1 MVILQRWQD
10 QAFGLLEKRI
20 WKVYKMAQKND
31 NKNLDT
37 FLWVG
42 VSARGKK
49 MEGEFSGSSIA
60 LVKAQLRKQGITP
73 SKVKRKPKPLFGIK
87 SVQKVTPKDIALIT
101 RQIATMLMA
110 GVPLIQSIEMI
121 GSGAQN
127 KSVAKLMES
136 IGDDV
141 KAGMPLSQSLRKHP
155 RYFDDLYCDLV
166 ASGEQSGALDKIFDR
181 VALYKEKAEA
191 LKSKI
196 KKAMF
201 YPIAVLVV
209 ALIVTSIL
217 LIFVVPQFQDIFN
230 GFGAELPAF
239 TLMVIGISEFMQEYW
254 WMMLI
259 AIIVVGYAYKE
270 ALLKSK
276 KLRDANDRAILKLPV
291 IGMILNKAAVARYAR
306 TLSTTFAAGVPLVDA
321 LDSAAGASG
330 NAVYRYAILE
340 IKAEV
345 SSGNLM
351 NWAMKNSNIFPDMV
365 VQMVAIGEESGSLDG
380 MLAKVATIYE
390 QEVDDAVDGLSS
402 LLEPLIMAVLGV
414 LVGGLIVAMYLP
426 IFQLGSVV

>member
-1 MVILQRWQD
+1 MKKKDTQ
-10 QAFGLLEKRI
+10 
-20 WKVYKMAQKND
+20 
-31 NKNLDT
+31 LDV
-37 FLWVG
+37 FQWVG
-42 VSARGKK
+42 VSARGKRL
-49 MEGEFSGSSIA
+49 EGELNAASIN

-73 SKVKRKPKPLFGIK
+73 SKVKRKPKPIFGIQR
-87 SVQKVTPKDIALIT
+87 VQKITPKDIALVT

-110 GVPLIQSIEMI
+110 GVPLIQAIEMI
-121 GSGAQN
+121 GTGSTN
-127 KSVAKLMES
+127 KSVSKLIKD
-136 IGDDV
+136 IGDEV
-141 KAGMPLSQSLRKHP
+141 KAGQPLNQALRKHP

-181 VALYKEKAEA
+181 VALYKEKSEA

-239 TLMVIGISEFMQEYW
+239 TLFVIGISEFMQEYW
-254 WMMLI
+254 WVALI
-259 AIIVVGYAYKE
+259 TVVAAGWAFKE
-270 ALLKSK
+270 ASLRSL
-276 KLRDANDRAILKLPV
+276 KLRDATDRAILKLPV

-330 NAVYRYAILE
+330 NAVYRYAILD

-345 SSGNLM
+345 SSGNQM
-351 NWAMKNSNIFPDMV
+351 NWAMRNSKIFPDMV
-365 VQMVAIGEESGSLDG
+365 IQMVAIGEESGSLDG

-390 QEVDDAVDGLSS
+390 QEVDDAVDALSS

-414 LVGGLIVAMYLP
+414 LVGGLIIAMYLP
-426 IFQLGSVV
+426 IFELGSVV

>member
-1 MVILQRWQD
+1 MTKQV
-10 QAFGLLEKRI
+10 
-20 WKVYKMAQKND
+20 D
-31 NKNLDT
+31 NKNQDT
-37 FLWVG
+37 FQWVG
-42 VSARGKK
+42 VSTRGKRL
-49 MEGEFSGSSIA
+49 EGELSGSSIA

-73 SKVKRKPKPLFGIK
+73 SKVKRKAKPLFGLASK
-87 SVQKVTPKDIALIT
+87 QKITPKDIAIVT

-110 GVPLIQSIEMI
+110 GVPLIQSLEMI
-121 GSGAQN
+121 GTGATN
-127 KSVAKLMES
+127 KSIGKLMET
-136 IGDDV
+136 IADEV
-141 KAGMPLSQSLRKHP
+141 KAGQPLSKALRRHP

-166 ASGEQSGALDKIFDR
+166 ASGEQSGTLDKIFDR
-181 VALYKEKAEA
+181 VAIYKEKSEA

-201 YPIAVLVV
+201 YPIAVLVI

-217 LIFVVPQFQDIFN
+217 LIFVVPQFQDIFA

-239 TLMVIGISEFMQEYW
+239 TLFVIAISEFMQEYW
-254 WMMLI
+254 WIILI
-259 AIIVVGYAYKE
+259 IMFAFGWAFKE
-270 ALLKSK
+270 AHLKSL
-276 KLRDANDRAILKLPV
+276 KLRDATDRAILKLPV

-345 SSGNLM
+345 SSGNQM
-351 NWAMKNSNIFPDMV
+351 NWAMRNSKIFPDMV
-365 VQMVAIGEESGSLDG
+365 IQMVAIGEESGSLDS

-402 LLEPLIMAVLGV
+402 LLEPMIMAVLGV

-426 IFQLGSVV
+426 IFQLGAVI

>member
-1 MVILQRWQD
+1 MVK
-10 QAFGLLEKRI
+10 QAE
-20 WKVYKMAQKND
+20 
-31 NKNLDT
+31 NKSLDT
-37 FLWVG
+37 FQWVG
-42 VSARGKK
+42 VSARGKRL
-49 MEGEFSGSSIA
+49 EGEMTGASIA

-73 SKVKRKPKPLFGIK
+73 SKVKRKAKPLFGARM
-87 SVQKVTPKDIALIT
+87 QKITPKDIALVT

-121 GSGAQN
+121 GSGATN
-127 KSVAKLMES
+127 KSVSKLMET
-136 IGDDV
+136 IGDEV
-141 KAGMPLSQSLRKHP
+141 KAGGTLSNALRKHP

-181 VALYKEKAEA
+181 VALYKEKSEA

-196 KKAMF
+196 KKATF

-217 LIFVVPQFQDIFN
+217 LIFVVPQFQDIFA

-239 TLMVIGISEFMQEYW
+239 TLMVIAISEFMQEYW

-259 AIIVVGYAYKE
+259 AIVGFGYAYKE
-270 ALLKSK
+270 ALLKNK
-276 KLRDANDRAILKLPV
+276 KLRDANDRAILRLPV

-330 NAVYRYAILE
+330 NAVYRYAILD

-345 SSGNLM
+345 SSGNQM
-351 NWAMKNSNIFPDMV
+351 NWAMRNSKIFPDMV
-365 VQMVAIGEESGSLDG
+365 IQMVAIGEESGSLDD

-414 LVGGLIVAMYLP
+414 LVGGLIIAMYLP
-426 IFQLGSVV
+426 IFQLGSVI

>member
-1 MVILQRWQD
+1 
-10 QAFGLLEKRI
+10 
-20 WKVYKMAQKND
+20 MAKDTDKKGQ
-31 NKNLDT
+31 DT
-37 FLWVG
+37 FEWVG
-42 VSARGKK
+42 VSARGKRL
-49 MEGEFSGSSIA
+49 EGEMNGMSIA

-73 SKVKRKPKPLFGIK
+73 SKVKRKAKPLFGARM
-87 SVQKVTPKDIALIT
+87 QKITPKDIALVT

-121 GSGAQN
+121 GTGATN
-127 KSVAKLMES
+127 KSVGKLMET
-136 IGDDV
+136 IGDEV
-141 KAGMPLSQSLRKHP
+141 KAGGTLSDALRKHP

-181 VALYKEKAEA
+181 VALYKEKSEA

-259 AIIVVGYAYKE
+259 ALVGFGYAYKE

-276 KLRDANDRAILKLPV
+276 KLRDANDRAILRLPV

-330 NAVYRYAILE
+330 NAVYRYAILD

-345 SSGNLM
+345 SSGNQM
-351 NWAMKNSNIFPDMV
+351 NWAMRNSKIFPDMV
-365 VQMVAIGEESGSLDG
+365 IQMVAIGEESGSLDG
-380 MLAKVATIYE
+380 MLAKVANIYE

-414 LVGGLIVAMYLP
+414 LVGGLIIAMYLP
-426 IFQLGSVV
+426 IFQLGSVI

>member
-1 MVILQRWQD
+1 MAIIHYKAYTYMVQQQD
-10 QAFGLLEKRI
+10 NS
-20 WKVYKMAQKND
+20 MAK
-31 NKNLDT
+31 KKESKGLDT
-37 FLWVG
+37 FQWIG
-42 VSARGKK
+42 VSARGKRL
-49 MEGEFSGSSIA
+49 EGELTGNSIA

-73 SKVKRKPKPLFGIK
+73 SKVKRKPKPLFGIRT
-87 SVQKVTPKDIALIT
+87 QKITPKDIALVT

-121 GSGAQN
+121 ASGATN
-127 KSVAKLMES
+127 KSVSKLMEA
-136 IGDDV
+136 IAGDV
-141 KAGMPLSQSLRKHP
+141 KAGQPLSTALRKYP

-166 ASGEQSGALDKIFDR
+166 ESGEQSGALDKIFDR
-181 VALYKEKAEA
+181 VAIYKEKSEA

-217 LIFVVPQFQDIFN
+217 LIFVVPQFQDIFA

-239 TLMVIGISEFMQEYW
+239 TLFVIAISEFMQEYW
-254 WMMLI
+254 WMALV
-259 AIIVVGYAYKE
+259 IIVAAGWIFKE
-270 ALLKSK
+270 AKLKSL
-276 KLRDANDRAILKLPV
+276 KLRDANDRIILKLPV

-306 TLSTTFAAGVPLVDA
+306 TLSTTFAAGVPLIEA

-330 NAVYRYAILE
+330 NAVYRYAILD

-345 SSGNLM
+345 ASGNQM
-351 NWAMKNSNIFPDMV
+351 NWAMRNSKIFPDMV
-365 VQMVAIGEESGSLDG
+365 IQMVAIGEESGALDD

-426 IFQLGSVV
+426 IFQLGSVI

>member
-1 MVILQRWQD
+1 MAKKQQD
-10 QAFGLLEKRI
+10 KG
-20 WKVYKMAQKND
+20 
-31 NKNLDT
+31 LDT
-37 FLWVG
+37 FQWVG

-49 MEGEFSGSSIA
+49 LEGELTGNSIA

-73 SKVKRKPKPLFGIK
+73 SKVKRKPKPLFGIQ
-87 SVQKVTPKDIALIT
+87 SVQKITPKDIALVT

-110 GVPLIQSIEMI
+110 GVPLIQAIEMI
-121 GSGAQN
+121 GTGSTN
-127 KSVAKLMES
+127 KSVGKLMET
-136 IGDDV
+136 IGDEV
-141 KAGMPLSQSLRKHP
+141 KAGQPLSEALRKHP

-181 VALYKEKAEA
+181 VAGEHSGSLDAVFDRIATYREKSEA

-201 YPIAVLVV
+201 YPISVLVI
-209 ALIVTSIL
+209 AGIVTSIL
-217 LIFVVPQFQDIFN
+217 LIFVVPQFQDIFS

-239 TLMVIGISEFMQEYW
+239 TLFVIGISEFMQAYW
-254 WMMLI
+254 WMILI
-259 AIIVVGYAYKE
+259 AIVGFGYAFKE
-270 ALLKSK
+270 AKLRSL
-276 KLRDANDRAILKLPV
+276 KLRDATDRAILKLPV

-330 NAVYRYAILE
+330 NAVYRYAILD

-345 SSGNLM
+345 SSGNQM
-351 NWAMKNSNIFPDMV
+351 NWAMRNSKIFPDMV
-365 VQMVAIGEESGSLDG
+365 IQMVAIGEESGSLDG

-426 IFQLGSVV
+426 IFQLGSVI

>member
-1 MVILQRWQD
+1 MSKQV
-10 QAFGLLEKRI
+10 EK
-20 WKVYKMAQKND
+20 KS
-31 NKNLDT
+31 LDT
-37 FLWVG
+37 FQWIG
-42 VSARGKK
+42 VSARGKR
-49 MEGEFSGSSIA
+49 MEGELNGNSIA

-73 SKVKRKPKPLFGIK
+73 LKVKRKPKPLFGIQ
-87 SVQKVTPKDIALIT
+87 SVQKITPKDIALVT

-110 GVPLIQSIEMI
+110 GVPLIQAIEMI
-121 GSGAQN
+121 GSGSTN
-127 KSVAKLMES
+127 KSVGKLMET
-136 IGDDV
+136 IGDEV
-141 KAGMPLSQSLRKHP
+141 KAGQPLNQALRKHP

-181 VALYKEKAEA
+181 VALYKEKSEA
-191 LKSKI
+191 LKAKI

-201 YPIAVLVV
+201 YPIAVLVI
-209 ALIVTSIL
+209 ALIVTSIF
-217 LIFVVPQFQDIFN
+217 LIFVVPQFQDIFA

-239 TLMVIGISEFMQEYW
+239 TLFVIGISEFMQAYW
-254 WMMLI
+254 WMILI
-259 AIIVVGYAYKE
+259 AIVGFGYAFKE
-270 ALLKSK
+270 AKLRSL
-276 KLRDANDRAILKLPV
+276 KLRDATDRAILKLPV

-330 NAVYRYAILE
+330 NAVYRYAILD

-345 SSGNLM
+345 SSGNQM
-351 NWAMKNSNIFPDMV
+351 NWAMRNSKIFPDMV
-365 VQMVAIGEESGSLDG
+365 IQMVAIGEESGSLDG

-426 IFQLGSVV
+426 IFQLGSVI

>member
-1 MVILQRWQD
+1 MSKSQ
-10 QAFGLLEKRI
+10 ET
-20 WKVYKMAQKND
+20 
-31 NKNLDT
+31 KNLDT
-37 FLWVG
+37 FQWIG
-42 VSARGKK
+42 VNARGKK
-49 MEGEFSGSSIA
+49 LEGELTGSSIA
-60 LVKAQLRKQGITP
+60 LIKAQLRKQGITP

-87 SVQKVTPKDIALIT
+87 SVQKITPKDIALIT

-110 GVPLIQSIEMI
+110 GVPLIQTIEMI
-121 GSGAQN
+121 GSGTKN
-127 KSVAKLMES
+127 KSVEKLMES

-141 KAGMPLSQSLRKHP
+141 KSGMPLSQSLRKHP

-209 ALIVTSIL
+209 AVIVTSIL

-230 GFGAELPAF
+230 GFGAELPGF

-254 WMMLI
+254 WIILI
-259 AIIVVGYAYKE
+259 AIIAAGFAYKE

-351 NWAMKNSNIFPDMV
+351 NWAMRNSKIFPDMV
-365 VQMVAIGEESGSLDG
+365 IQMVAIGEESGSLDG

-426 IFQLGSVV
+426 IFQLGSVI

>member
-1 MVILQRWQD
+1 MT
-10 QAFGLLEKRI
+10 
-20 WKVYKMAQKND
+20 QKTD
-31 NKNLDT
+31 NKSHDT
-37 FLWVG
+37 FLWAG

-49 MEGEFSGSSIA
+49 LEGELSGSSVA
-60 LVKAQLRKQGITP
+60 LIKAQLRKQGITP
-73 SKVKRKPKPLFGIK
+73 LKVKRKPKPLFGIQ
-87 SVQKVTPKDIALIT
+87 STQKITSKDIALVT

-121 GSGAQN
+121 GSGSKN

-141 KAGMPLSQSLRKHP
+141 KAGMPLSQALRKHP

-166 ASGEQSGALDKIFDR
+166 ASGEQSGALDKIYDR

-201 YPIAVLVV
+201 YPVAVLVV
-209 ALIVTSIL
+209 AIIVTSIL

-254 WMMLI
+254 WVILIALI
-259 AIIVVGYAYKE
+259 AIGFIYKE
-270 ALLKSK
+270 ALFKSK

-291 IGMILNKAAVARYAR
+291 VGMILNKAAVARYAR

-345 SSGNLM
+345 SSGNQM
-351 NWAMKNSNIFPDMV
+351 NWAMRNTKIFPDMV

-426 IFQLGSVV
+426 IFQLGSVI

>member
-1 MVILQRWQD
+1 
-10 QAFGLLEKRI
+10 
-20 WKVYKMAQKND
+20 MAKDTDKKGQ
-31 NKNLDT
+31 DT
-37 FLWVG
+37 FEWVG
-42 VSARGKK
+42 VSARGKRL
-49 MEGEFSGSSIA
+49 EGEMNGMSIA

-73 SKVKRKPKPLFGIK
+73 SKVKRKAKPLFGTRM
-87 SVQKVTPKDIALIT
+87 QKITAKDIALVT

-121 GSGAQN
+121 GTGATN
-127 KSVAKLMES
+127 KSVGKLMET
-136 IGDDV
+136 IGDEV
-141 KAGMPLSQSLRKHP
+141 KAGGTLSNALRKHP

-181 VALYKEKAEA
+181 VALYKEKSEA

-217 LIFVVPQFQDIFN
+217 LIFVVPQFQDIFA
-230 GFGAELPAF
+230 GFGAELPTF
-239 TLMVIGISEFMQEYW
+239 TLFVIAISEFMQEYW
-254 WMMLI
+254 WIILFALI
-259 AIIVVGYAYKE
+259 GFGYAYKE

-276 KLRDANDRAILKLPV
+276 KLRDANDRAILRLPV

-330 NAVYRYAILE
+330 NAVYRYAILD

-345 SSGNLM
+345 SSGNQM
-351 NWAMKNSNIFPDMV
+351 NWAMRNSKIFPDMV
-365 VQMVAIGEESGSLDG
+365 IQMVAIGEESGSLDG

-414 LVGGLIVAMYLP
+414 LVGGLIIAMYLP
-426 IFQLGSVV
+426 IFQLGSVI

>member
-1 MVILQRWQD
+1 M
-10 QAFGLLEKRI
+10 
-20 WKVYKMAQKND
+20 KNKD

-42 VSARGKK
+42 VSARGKRL
-49 MEGEFSGSSIA
+49 EGELTGSSIA
-60 LVKAQLRKQGITP
+60 IVKAQLRKQGITP
-73 SKVKRKPKPLFGIK
+73 SKVKRKPKPLFGIQ
-87 SVQKVTPKDIALIT
+87 SVQKITPKDIALVT

-110 GVPLIQSIEMI
+110 GVPLIQAIEMI
-121 GSGAQN
+121 GSGSAN

-136 IGDDV
+136 IGDEI
-141 KAGMPLSQSLRKHP
+141 KAGQPLNQALRKHP

-181 VALYKEKAEA
+181 VALYKEKSEA

-201 YPIAVLVV
+201 YPIAVMVV

-217 LIFVVPQFQDIFN
+217 LIFVVPQFQDIFS

-239 TLMVIGISEFMQEYW
+239 TLFVIGISEFMQEYW
-254 WMMLI
+254 WMILV
-259 AIIVVGYAYKE
+259 ALVGFGFAFKE
-270 ALLKSK
+270 AKFRSL
-276 KLRDANDRAILKLPV
+276 KLRDATDRAILKLPV

-330 NAVYRYAILE
+330 NAVYRYAILD

-345 SSGNLM
+345 SSGNQM
-351 NWAMKNSNIFPDMV
+351 NWAMRNSKIFPDMV
-365 VQMVAIGEESGSLDG
+365 IQMVAIGEESGSLDG

-426 IFQLGSVV
+426 IFQLGSVI